1 MNNVRDLLRYK
12 PSEVWTVSPYTSVFQ
27 ALELMAEKNVGALP
41 VMQEGKLVGMF
52 SERDYPRKCILMGRH
67 SKETRVLELMSS
79 PVVTVNPSVTVE
91 ECLELMT
98 NGKLR
103 HLPVIEGGQVT
114 GMVTIGD
121 IGKWIISEQ
130 RTAIRDLEG
139 FITGNS
145 YGH

>member
-1 MNNVRDLLRYK
+1 MNTVRDLLQYK
-12 PSEVWTVSPYTSVFQ
+12 PSDVWTIGLYATVFQ

-41 VMQEGKLVGMF
+41 VLQEGKLVGMF
-52 SERDYPRKCILMGRH
+52 SERDYARKCILMGRH

-79 PVVTVNPSVTVE
+79 PVVTVDPSMTVD
-91 ECLELMT
+91 ECLGLMT
-98 NGKLR
+98 NRKLR
-103 HLPVIEGGQVT
+103 HLPVVEDGRLT

-130 RTAIRDLEG
+130 QSTIKDLEG

-145 YGH
+145 YAH

>member
-1 MNNVRDLLRYK
+1 MNTVRDLLRYK
-12 PSEVWTVSPYTSVFQ
+12 PAGLWTISPYATVFV

-41 VMQEGKLVGMF
+41 VLEDGKLIGMF
-52 SERDYPRKCILMGRH
+52 SERDYARKCILMGRH

-79 PVVTVNPSVTVE
+79 PVVTVQSDMTID

-98 NGKLR
+98 ERKLR
-103 HLPVIEGGQVT
+103 HLPVLEGGRVT
-114 GMVTIGD
+114 AIISIGD

-139 FITGNS
+139 FITGNG
-145 YGH
+145 YAH

>member
-1 MNNVRDLLRYK
+1 MNNVRDLMRYK
-12 PSEVWTVSPYTSVFQ
+12 PSDVWTIGPYATVFQ

-41 VMQEGKLVGMF
+41 VLQEGKLVGMF
-52 SERDYPRKCILMGRH
+52 SERDYAWKCILMGRH

-79 PVVTVNPSVTVE
+79 PVVTVDPTMTVE

-98 NGKLR
+98 HRKLR
-103 HLPVIEGGQVT
+103 HLPVLEAGQVA

>member
-1 MNNVRDLLRYK
+1 MNNVRDLLRHK
-12 PSEVWTVSPYTSVFQ
+12 ASEVWTISPYATVFE
-27 ALELMAEKNVGALP
+27 ALELMAAKNVGALP
-41 VMQEGKLVGMF
+41 VLQEGKLIGMF
-52 SERDYPRKCILMGRH
+52 SERDYARKCILMGRH

-79 PVVTVNPSVTVE
+79 PVVTVDPSVRVE

-98 NGKLR
+98 NRKLR
-103 HLPVIEGGQVT
+103 HLPVMADGTVA

-139 FITGNS
+139 FITGNN
-145 YGH
+145 YAH